1 MEFYFVTLP
10 IYLSITI
17 CAITGVTLF
26 IYRRNSSEVIKSV
39 FIKLILVSLSVV
51 LIQSLLF
58 IYYSQNNPVGSFSM
72 FYNVVN
78 LFILMFLYF
87 YRKDMELRFYIYWS
101 FALLFLMGMEIRAL
115 QTLDLG
121 IWNGLP
127 SIKRQYKFYWYQQQ

>member
-17 CAITGVTLF
+17 CAITGVALL

-87 YRKDMELRFYIYWS
+87 YKKDMELRFYIYWS

-121 IWNGLP
+121 I
-127 SIKRQYKFYWYQQQ
+127 

>member
-17 CAITGVTLF
+17 CAITGMALL
-26 IYRRNSSEVIKSV
+26 IYRRNSTDVIKSA
-39 FIKLILVSLSVV
+39 FIKLILFSLSVV
-51 LIQSLLF
+51 LVQSLLF
-58 IYYSQNNPVGSFSM
+58 IYYSQNNTVGSFSM

-121 IWNGLP
+121 
-127 SIKRQYKFYWYQQQ
+127 F